1 MWFGIGFVK
10 NQFGCDFHT
19 FQLQLCAS
27 SGAGKCQTVSSKWIV
42 PGKCVKREVVFFF
55 VLSSSLSPCSAMTAL
70 AVKFL
75 YISYSFFYCLQQFH
89 PFYYAS
95 HYVISSTFFSLHLP
109 LLCFLS
115 IIRVPVCYQV
125 FHFSLLSLCGCKKF
139 LVFFSN
145 FIDKRSSCLCIL
157 SDSFVGFLFCP
168 FDSVWASFSR
178 PWFLSSFVFI
188 LKLPKPHMRTSGWG
202 VGSIQEFSVLLWMD
216 MCFFYRFF

>member
-42 PGKCVKREVVFFF
+42 PGKCVKREVVFFLF
-55 VLSSSLSPCSAMTAL
+55 YHHHYHPVVQWQHWRSNSFTSPTLSFIAFSSSTLFTMQVTMSYPLPSFPSTFLCYVSCLSF
-70 AVKFL
+70 VFL
-75 YISYSFFYCLQQFH
+75 FVTRCFIFLS
-89 PFYYAS
+89 S
-95 HYVISSTFFSLHLP
+95 HYVDAKSFWS
-109 LLCFLS
+109 
-115 IIRVPVCYQV
+115 
-125 FHFSLLSLCGCKKF
+125 
-139 LVFFSN
+139 FSN